1 MPASSTRA
9 ENLIFGSGTVL
20 DTARLRYQLGK
31 RLNVALQ
38 DVHVYVIG
46 EHGDSEFIVWS
57 SAFIGGIALTEFPI
71 PEGVTLEQIQ
81 QEYAEL
87 TRKRG
92 NNILE
97 RKGNTSYGISTVV
110 CQLVDSILR
119 DEKQIF
125 PVSARADFNYGVG
138 SEIVLGL
145 PCIIS
150 SIGIERQLVLPRN
163 AHEQRLLEESA
174 SKLNEAYNSGT

>member
-1 MPASSTRA
+1 M
-9 ENLIFGSGTVL
+9 
-20 DTARLRYQLGK
+20 
-31 RLNVALQ
+31 
-38 DVHVYVIG
+38 IG

-92 NNILE
+92 NSILE

-125 PVSARADFNYGVG
+125 PVSARADSNYGVG

-150 SIGIERQLVLPRN
+150 SIGIERKLVLPRN

-174 SKLNEAYNSGT
+174 SKLNEAYNSRA

>member
-1 MPASSTRA
+1 M
-9 ENLIFGSGTVL
+9 FGSRTVL

-81 QEYAEL
+81 QEYTEL

-92 NNILE
+92 NSILE
-97 RKGNTSYGISTVV
+97 
-110 CQLVDSILR
+110 L
-119 DEKQIF
+119 
-125 PVSARADFNYGVG
+125 
-138 SEIVLGL
+138 
-145 PCIIS
+145 
-150 SIGIERQLVLPRN
+150 
-163 AHEQRLLEESA
+163 
-174 SKLNEAYNSGT
+174 